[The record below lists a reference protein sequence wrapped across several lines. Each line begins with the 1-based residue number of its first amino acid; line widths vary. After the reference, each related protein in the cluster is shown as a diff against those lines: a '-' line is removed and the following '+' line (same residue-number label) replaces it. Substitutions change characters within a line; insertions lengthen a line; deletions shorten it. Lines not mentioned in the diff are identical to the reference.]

1 MGWNDWLISRLGM
14 DALIRCL
21 TTVLVTLID
30 WMFIIGKFKW
40 LTHLSTKKVNFKV
53 LNKSTCTNN
62 WLLLWLETQSN
73 D

>member
-40 LTHLSTKKVNFKV
+40 LTHLSTKEVNFKV
-53 LNKSTCTNN
+53 LNKSTCTING
-62 WLLLWLETQSN
+62 LLLWLETQSN